1 VESSTLP
8 RVRRGPLWGSRG
20 PSGSVPRGH
29 DPGGHPGGLD
39 PARPRSEGTYFTSL
53 EAARK
58 VLTPK
63 RLELLRVIRQGR
75 PDSVYQLARL
85 VGRDFKNVHAD
96 VQALA
101 AYGLVSLKK
110 AQAGRRTSVPR
121 VPFSTIEFRI
131 AV

>member
-1 VESSTLP
+1 MKGRIEIRTLEKGLKDF
-8 RVRRGPLWGSRG
+8 RATWKAVAAGKKVTRRK
-20 PSGSVPRGH
+20 
-29 DPGGHPGGLD
+29 
-39 PARPRSEGTYFTSL
+39 GTYFTSL

-63 RLELLRVIRQGR
+63 RLQLLHVIRQGR
-75 PDSVYQLARL
+75 PDSVSQLARL

-101 AYGLVSLKK
+101 AYGLVALTKT
-110 AQAGRRTSVPR
+110 QAGRRTTVPR
-121 VPFSTIEFRI
+121 VPFSAIEFRI

>member
-1 VESSTLP
+1 MKGRIEIKSLEDGLKDFRATWKAVAAGKQVSP
-8 RVRRGPLWGSRG
+8 RK
-20 PSGSVPRGH
+20 
-29 DPGGHPGGLD
+29 
-39 PARPRSEGTYFTSL
+39 GTYFTSL

-63 RLELLRVIRQGR
+63 RLQLLRTIRKSR

-85 VGRDFKNVHAD
+85 VNRDFKNVHAD

-110 AQAGRRTSVPR
+110 TQTGRRTTAPR
-121 VPFSTIEFRI
+121 VSFSAIEFRV

>member
-1 VESSTLP
+1 MKGRIEIKTLEEGLKDFRATWRAVAAGKKVTP
-8 RVRRGPLWGSRG
+8 RK
-20 PSGSVPRGH
+20 
-29 DPGGHPGGLD
+29 
-39 PARPRSEGTYFTSL
+39 GTYFTSL

-63 RLELLRVIRQGR
+63 RLQLLRAIRQNR
-75 PDSVYQLARL
+75 PNSVSQLARL

-110 AQAGRRTSVPR
+110 AQAGRRAAVPR